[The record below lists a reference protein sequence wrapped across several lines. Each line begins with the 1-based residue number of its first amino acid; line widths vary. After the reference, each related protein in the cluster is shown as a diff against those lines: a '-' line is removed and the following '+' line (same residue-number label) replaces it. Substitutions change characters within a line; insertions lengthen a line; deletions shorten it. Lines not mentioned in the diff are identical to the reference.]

1 MMGVAC
7 HLIAFIQGDQQRT
20 CCYFLGILNV
30 IFAFCVSPPPPP
42 PQRSS
47 VSPEKDCPVFC
58 LERICHSALQRPSCL
73 RGLDA
78 KGAFLDT
85 SQIPTSHCHA
95 SFLSS
100 TGMISCPKTLALVL
114 PEGNLARGRE
124 SPDSSHWG
132 RGPEGPAA
140 HFAES
145 QPNPPVFRAPS
156 SHMCVWFL
164 QGLRLSRC
172 LTTNLLDSPQC
183 SFPSANTSAL
193 ALQLCEICSNP
204 LFALHFPKLCGYFLS
219 CGFSSVFYLP
229 YEFITFILVGMQEGV

>member
-78 KGAFLDT
+78 KGAFLDS

-114 PEGNLARGRE
+114 PEGNLAPFVTGGGNRLIPHTGGEDLRDQLPILLNLNPILLF
-124 SPDSSHWG
+124 SVPPLPICVCGSS
-132 RGPEGPAA
+132 R
-140 HFAES
+140 
-145 QPNPPVFRAPS
+145 V
-156 SHMCVWFL
+156 
-164 QGLRLSRC
+164 
-172 LTTNLLDSPQC
+172 
-183 SFPSANTSAL
+183 
-193 ALQLCEICSNP
+193 
-204 LFALHFPKLCGYFLS
+204 
-219 CGFSSVFYLP
+219 
-229 YEFITFILVGMQEGV
+229 